1 MSRSR
6 EATTIPTA
14 QTSQPAGDVALI
26 LSHEGQPVYALIEYD
41 LYVMHQDEIEAW
53 RVEQRR
59 KAELLAEARRI
70 RAEIERDPAK
80 EIPLAELKRQLQ
92 EKMAV

>member
-1 MSRSR
+1 MSRLR
-6 EATTIPTA
+6 EATTTPSA
-14 QTSQPAGDVALI
+14 QPPQPASDAALI
-26 LSHEGQPVYALIEYD
+26 LSRDGQPVYVLIEYD
-41 LYVMHQDEIEAW
+41 LYMLHQAEIEAW

-80 EIPLAELKRQLQ
+80 EIPLAELKRQLL
-92 EKMAV
+92 